1 MNMYAPKDTD
11 DIVISL
17 KEYFKNNPFNEKDH
31 QPDGWIVIPSAMK
44 GQTHSEETRLK
55 ISAANKGRIRLPH
68 SEESKLKMSESH
80 KGRELSIET
89 KLKLSAVLKGKT
101 AWNKGLK
108 SSPETISKLSTS
120 QKNRLKNGQPES
132 QKLAAKKAMTEN
144 NKRTMVCDKCGK
156 INNLGNHKR
165 WHGDKCGIKTF
176 RSEETKQKISKSM
189 SDHIKS
195 AGRSEKQK
203 LSCLESNKKRKGKK
217 YPNGYKTKNKI
228 LDVS

>member
-1 MNMYAPKDTD
+1 MNIYAPKDTD
-11 DIVISL
+11 DIVINL
-17 KEYFKNNPFNEKDH
+17 KEYFKNNPFNKKDH
-31 QPDGWIVIPSAMK
+31 QPDDWIVIPSAMS
-44 GQTHSEETRLK
+44 GQ
-55 ISAANKGRIRLPH
+55 
-68 SEESKLKMSESH
+68 
-80 KGRELSIET
+80 
-89 KLKLSAVLKGKT
+89 T

-108 SSPETISKLSTS
+108 SSPKTISKLSTS

-144 NKRTMVCDKCGK
+144 SKRTMVCDKCGK

-165 WHGDKCGIKTF
+165 WHGDNCGIKTF

>member
-1 MNMYAPKDTD
+1 MNIYAPKDTD

-17 KEYFKNNPFNEKDH
+17 KEYFKNNPFDIKDH
-31 QPDGWIVIPSAMK
+31 RPDDWIAIP
-44 GQTHSEETRLK
+44 
-55 ISAANKGRIRLPH
+55 
-68 SEESKLKMSESH
+68 
-80 KGRELSIET
+80 
-89 KLKLSAVLKGKT
+89 

-108 SSPETISKLSTS
+108 SSPETISKLSIS

-144 NKRTMVCDKCGK
+144 SKRTMVCDKCGK

-165 WHGDKCGIKTF
+165 WHGDNCGIKTT
-176 RSEETKQKISKSM
+176 RSEEIKQKISKSM

-203 LSCLESNKKRKGKK
+203 LAWLESNKKRKGKK

-228 LDVS
+228 SNVS